1 MNGRIGYERSTAATV
16 LIAFVLIAG
25 FSVAAWMLHK
35 ANPVRAAVKE
45 QATVEASSFYCNLKA
60 LSVKERARHML
71 LTLEI
76 ERARVE
82 TIELG
87 NGFAFRFQD
96 GTISL
101 AELAEWVSAERKCC
115 PFFDFEIE
123 LQGNN
128 GPLWLK
134 LRGKD
139 GVKAFMRSEFGLH

>member
-1 MNGRIGYERSTAATV
+1 MNGRLGYERSTAAMV
-16 LIAFVLIAG
+16 LIALVLIAG
-25 FSVAAWMLHK
+25 FALAAWMLHK

-45 QATVEASSFYCNLKA
+45 QTTIETSSFYCNLKA
-60 LSVKERARHML
+60 LSVKERARHVL

-82 TIELG
+82 TVELA

-96 GTISL
+96 GTVSL
-101 AELAEWVSAERKCC
+101 ANLAEWVSAERKCC

-123 LQGNN
+123 LQGDN

-139 GVKAFMRSEFGLH
+139 GVKTFMQSEFGLH

>member
-1 MNGRIGYERSTAATV
+1 MNGRLGYEKSAAAML

-25 FSVAAWMLHK
+25 FALAAWMLHR

-45 QATVEASSFYCNLKA
+45 QTTVETSGFYCNLKA
-60 LSVKERARHML
+60 LSTKERARHVL

-82 TIELG
+82 TIELA

-96 GTISL
+96 GTMSL

-123 LQGNN
+123 LQADN

-139 GVKAFMRSEFGLH
+139 GVKAFMQSEFGLH

>member
-1 MNGRIGYERSTAATV
+1 MNGRLGYERSAAAIA
-16 LIAFVLIAG
+16 LIAFVLIAV
-25 FSVAAWMLHK
+25 FAVAAWLLRR
-35 ANPVRAAVKE
+35 ANPVRAAVRE
-45 QATVEASSFYCNLKA
+45 QTTVEASNFYCNLKA
-60 LSVKERARHML
+60 LNTKERARHVL

-82 TIELG
+82 TIELA
-87 NGFAFRFQD
+87 NGFAFRFRD
-96 GTISL
+96 GTVSL
-101 AELAEWVSAERKCC
+101 TDLAEWVSAERECC

-139 GVKAFMRSEFGLH
+139 GVKAFMQSEFGLH

>member
-1 MNGRIGYERSTAATV
+1 MNGRLGYDKSPAAMV
-16 LIAFVLIAG
+16 LIALAL
-25 FSVAAWMLHK
+25 VAAFTLAWMLHK
-35 ANPVRAAVKE
+35 ANPVRAAVKQQTTIE
-45 QATVEASSFYCNLKA
+45 TSSFYCNLKA

-96 GTISL
+96 GTVSL
-101 AELAEWVSAERKCC
+101 ANLAEWVSAERKCC

-139 GVKAFMRSEFGLH
+139 GVKTFMQSEFGLH

>member
-1 MNGRIGYERSTAATV
+1 MNARLGYERSTAGIV
-16 LIAFVLIAG
+16 LIALVLIAG
-25 FSVAAWMLHK
+25 FALAAWMLHK
-35 ANPVRAAVKE
+35 AKPVRAAVKE
-45 QATVEASSFYCNLKA
+45 QTTVETSNFYCNVKA
-60 LSVKERARHML
+60 LSTKERARHVL

-82 TIELG
+82 TIELA
-87 NGFAFRFQD
+87 NGFALRFQD
-96 GTISL
+96 GAVSL
-101 AELAEWVSAERKCC
+101 ADLAEWVSAERKCC

-139 GVKAFMRSEFGLH
+139 GVKAFMRNEFGLH

>member
-1 MNGRIGYERSTAATV
+1 MNVRIGDEKSSVAMV
-16 LIAFVLIAG
+16 LIAFVLIGA
-25 FSVAAWMLHK
+25 FASAAWMLHRTSRV
-35 ANPVRAAVKE
+35 NAAVRD
-45 QATVEASSFYCNLKA
+45 QTTVEASNFYCNLKA
-60 LSVKERARHML
+60 LSTKERARHVL

-82 TIELG
+82 TIELA

-96 GTISL
+96 GTVSL
-101 AELAEWVSAERKCC
+101 ADLAEWVSAERKCC

-123 LQGNN
+123 LQANN

-139 GVKAFMRSEFGLH
+139 GVKAFMQSEFGLH

>member
-1 MNGRIGYERSTAATV
+1 MNGRIGYERSAAAMV
-16 LIAFVLIAG
+16 LIALVLIAG
-25 FSVAAWMLHK
+25 FAFAAWMLRK

-45 QATVEASSFYCNLKA
+45 QTTVETSNFYCNLKA
-60 LSVKERARHML
+60 LSTKERARHVL

-82 TIELG
+82 TIELA

-96 GTISL
+96 GTVSL
-101 AELAEWVSAERKCC
+101 ANLAEWVSAERKCC

-123 LQGNN
+123 WQGNN

-139 GVKAFMRSEFGLH
+139 GVKTFMQSEFGLH

>member
-1 MNGRIGYERSTAATV
+1 MNGRIGYERSTAAMV
-16 LIAFVLIAG
+16 LIALVLIAG
-25 FSVAAWMLHK
+25 FSLAAWRLHK

-45 QATVEASSFYCNLKA
+45 QTTVETSNFYCNLKA
-60 LSVKERARHML
+60 LTTKERARHVL

-82 TIELG
+82 TIELA

-96 GTISL
+96 SAVSL
-101 AELAEWVSAERKCC
+101 ADLAEWVSAERKCC

-139 GVKAFMRSEFGLH
+139 GVKAFMQSEFGLH